1 MFSWCPLS
9 SLTLTSSS
17 RFPEPWGKGFI
28 WWRTPIYTLYRM
40 SGCGSLHLFPSAAR
54 KSLSGR
60 SNELWLYQSII
71 RNHLFVCL
79 FVWGLVLVLPVVFDF
94 FSWFPKQCGYRLLP
108 MKWAGSQIRHW
119 LAAPTSSVP
128 PLPYRLCPPF
138 SFGTP
143 KSSFPYRRNWDVG
156 MKAPHRHQLD
166 CLVMWV
172 LSSAMRPCRVCR
184 VHPFSQ

>member
-1 MFSWCPLS
+1 VGLCIS
-9 SLTLTSSS
+9 SHLLLEKASLVAAMSYD
-17 RFPEPWGKGFI
+17 
-28 WWRTPIYTLYRM
+28 YTRV
-40 SGCGSLHLFPSAAR
+40 SL
-54 KSLSGR
+54 G
-60 SNELWLYQSII
+60 II
-71 RNHLFVCL
+71 CLFVCL

-138 SFGTP
+138 SFSTP